1 MSNVWENNILLVKAD
16 RLVHYVYRVARSF
29 PSSERYGITSQICRA
44 SLSIVLNIIEG
55 YSRFGQKEHIHFLE
69 ISFGSAKETHYLIEF
84 CFKEKLIEKDDYEVL
99 VGLINEV
106 EKMLYSKL
114 KTLRGK
120 S

>member
-16 RLVHYVYRVARSF
+16 WLVHNIYRVVRNF
-29 PSSERYGITSQICRA
+29 PANERFGITSQICRA

-55 YSRFGQKEHIHFLE
+55 YSRFGQKEHIRFLE

-84 CFKEKLIEKDDYEVL
+84 CFQEKLVKKDDYDIL
-99 VGLINEV
+99 LGLINEV